1 MCFEHLCHERPFMLL
16 IENEVPPINTLA
28 MNPETELV
36 RAEEEPETEV
46 VFVSLK
52 GARRSEALKVPV
64 AEVRGAR
71 RRH

>member
-46 VFVSLK
+46 VFVYNVLSNAIWTVGL
-52 GARRSEALKVPV
+52 LNYPV
-64 AEVRGAR
+64 KDML
-71 RRH
+71 